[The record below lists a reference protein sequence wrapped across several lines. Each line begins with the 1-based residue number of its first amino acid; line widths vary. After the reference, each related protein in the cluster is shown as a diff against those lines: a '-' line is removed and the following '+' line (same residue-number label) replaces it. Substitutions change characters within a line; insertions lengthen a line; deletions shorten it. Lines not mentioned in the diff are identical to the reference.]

1 MIPVFGVPIRT
12 VEVSLMIR
20 HHRQFMM
27 PPLGTHRLQI
37 TLSLL
42 IPAVVRLTAAVVTLV
57 AVEVATSLETGMEG
71 R

>member
-1 MIPVFGVPIRT
+1 MIPFFGVPIRT

-20 HHRQFMM
+20 HHRQLMM

-37 TLSLL
+37 TLPLL
-42 IPAVVRLTAAVVTLV
+42 IPVAVRLTAAAVTRV
-57 AVEVATSLETGMEG
+57 AGQVAISLETGMED